1 MIHIKR
7 AVYAGSF
14 DPVTNGHLDV
24 IKRASMILDE
34 VIVGV
39 FVNTNKTQSFS
50 PEERVILLKEVTKD
64 IPNVKVESFS
74 GLLVEFMHSKE
85 CNLIIRG
92 LRAISDFE
100 YELQIALTNR
110 DIDKNIETIFLMTS
124 SQYCYLSS
132 SIVKEIARFG
142 GNIDDFVPEPIRKKV
157 IEKLLIKKV
166 IE

>member
-1 MIHIKR
+1 MIIIKR

-24 IKRASMILDE
+24 IERASKIVDE

-39 FVNTNKTQSFS
+39 FVNTSKTPSFS
-50 PEERVILLKEVTKD
+50 ADERVEFLKEVTKD
-64 IPNVKVESFS
+64 IINVKVESFS
-74 GLLVEFMHSKE
+74 GLLVDYMRMKD

-110 DIDKNIETIFLMTS
+110 DIDNNIETIFLMTS
-124 SQYCYLSS
+124 SKYCYLSS
-132 SIVKEIARFG
+132 SIVKEIAKFG
-142 GNIDDFVPEPIRKKV
+142 GNIDDFVPLSIKDRV
-157 IEKLLIKKV
+157 LQKLQA
-166 IE
+166 

>member
-1 MIHIKR
+1 MRR

-24 IKRASMILDE
+24 IKRASLILDE

-74 GLLVEFMHSKE
+74 GLLVQFMHNKK

-142 GNIDDFVPEPIRKKV
+142 GNIDDFVPEPIRQKV
-157 IEKLLIKKV
+157 IEKLLIK
-166 IE
+166 